1 MTRCE
6 YTVILFRPEGWW
18 SELPSLLN
26 VVPVE
31 IGTGRFVLP
40 SHDRP
45 VSWLDSPLAT
55 PTAPLPAYTSAH
67 RLEGLRSGGDGPAP
81 ESCVVQLWAAPH
93 LGHSRPWGHLCS
105 PMRGCARLGQA
116 VLSHCGPFTAADPW
130 HTLTGGL
137 RMAESGLGGQAQVP
151 VRSLCVLAVQP
162 WVFSPF
168 KWELAYCEVLGAAP
182 PQHTPQ
188 ALWGP
193 RLFLVTCASAFVVS
207 LPPARARLHAPALCR
222 CP

>member
-1 MTRCE
+1 
-6 YTVILFRPEGWW
+6 
-18 SELPSLLN
+18 
-26 VVPVE
+26 
-31 IGTGRFVLP
+31 
-40 SHDRP
+40 
-45 VSWLDSPLAT
+45 
-55 PTAPLPAYTSAH
+55 
-67 RLEGLRSGGDGPAP
+67 
-81 ESCVVQLWAAPH
+81 
-93 LGHSRPWGHLCS
+93 
-105 PMRGCARLGQA
+105 MRGCARLGQA

-182 PQHTPQ
+182 PRHTPQ

-193 RLFLVTCASAFVVS
+193 RLFL
-207 LPPARARLHAPALCR
+207 
-222 CP
+222 